1 LVIRAFAR
9 FVVAR
14 EPLMP
19 AASTPEEPRAQQPST
34 AEQVKFAIIGS
45 GFSGL
50 GAAIKLLQAGHTD
63 LVILERAED
72 VGGTWRD
79 NTYPGCRCDVQSNLY
94 SYSFALKPDWTE
106 SYPSQPELWQYLRH
120 ITASYKLARYLRFG
134 HEVTAASWDDGA
146 GRWRVTT
153 SRGEFSAR
161 YLVAGVGSLVEPSL
175 PDIPGIEGFAG
186 TIMHS
191 ARWDG
196 SWRPDGRRVAVV
208 GTGASAIQI
217 VPAIQPAA
225 EHLTVFQRTAAFVVP
240 HTNHKVRPRTKALYR
255 ALPPAQRAARVAVY
269 WTREALALGFV
280 KNPRILKRAE
290 AVWRRHMQSAVTDEA
305 MRAQLTPSYDMGCKR
320 ILPSNDFYPAIAR
333 PNVSLVTE
341 KIIEF
346 RPGSVVTADGAEHEV
361 DTVILAT
368 GFHVTDNPMFGKVT
382 GRDGRTL
389 AAAFGETYLGTVL
402 PGFPNYFQLT
412 GANTGL
418 GHSSMLLMIESQLR
432 YIVAA
437 VRAIEAAGGGP
448 REVRHDVAA
457 GYNAELQ
464 RKLPRTV
471 WGSGCSSWYLDSE
484 GRNLTLW
491 PGFTFDFRR
500 RTRRFRPSDFTT
512 TTTA

>member
-1 LVIRAFAR
+1 
-9 FVVAR
+9 
-14 EPLMP
+14 MG
-19 AASTPEEPRAQQPST
+19 AAVP
-34 AEQVKFAIIGS
+34 EQVSFAIIGS

-50 GAAIKLLQAGHTD
+50 GAAIRLQEAGHRD
-63 LVILERAED
+63 MVILERAGD

-106 SYPSQPELWQYLRH
+106 SYPSQPELWEYLRQ
-120 ITASYKLARYLRFG
+120 ITAGHGLARYLRFG
-134 HEVTAASWDDGA
+134 HEVTAARWDESTS
-146 GRWRVTT
+146 RWLIRTT
-153 SRGEFSAR
+153 RGEFEAR
-161 YLVAGVGSLVEPSL
+161 YLIAGVGSLVEPSL
-175 PDIPGIEGFAG
+175 PDIPGIETFAG
-186 TIMHS
+186 ELMHS

-196 SWRPDGRRVAVV
+196 DWRPDGRRVAVV

-217 VPAIQPAA
+217 VPSIQPAV

-240 HTNHKVRPRTKALYR
+240 HTNHPVKSGTKALYR
-255 ALPPAQRAARVAVY
+255 ICPSTQRVSRIAVY
-269 WTREALALGFV
+269 WMREFLALGFI
-280 KNPRILKRAE
+280 KNPKILKRAE
-290 AVWRRHMQSAVTDEA
+290 AMWRKHLESAVSDEA
-305 MRAQLTPSYDMGCKR
+305 MRVQLTPTYDLGCKR
-320 ILPSNDFYPAIAR
+320 VLPSNDFYPAMAR

-346 RPGSVVTADGAEHEV
+346 RPAAVVTADGIEHRV

-368 GFHVTDNPMFGKVT
+368 GFHVTDNPMFGKIS

-389 AAAFGETYLGTVL
+389 AEAFGQTYLGTVV

-418 GHSSMLLMIESQLR
+418 GHSSMLLMIESQLTL
-432 YIVAA
+432 IVDA
-437 VRAIEAAGGGP
+437 VARIEAAGGGP
-448 REVRHDVAA
+448 CEVRAEVAA

-464 RKLPRTV
+464 RKLPKTV
-471 WGSGCSSWYLDSE
+471 WGSGCSSWYLDRE

-500 RTRRFRPSDFTT
+500 RTRRFEPADFTFGHS
-512 TTTA
+512 